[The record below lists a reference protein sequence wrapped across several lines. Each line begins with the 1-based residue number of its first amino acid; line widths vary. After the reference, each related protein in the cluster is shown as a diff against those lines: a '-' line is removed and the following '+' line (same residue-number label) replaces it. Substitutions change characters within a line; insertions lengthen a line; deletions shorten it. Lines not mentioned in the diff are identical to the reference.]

1 MGYYSSNLPFSL
13 VKSDEDTLIASAICQ
28 HAFYV
33 YNSAHLN
40 LAYMSSY
47 IPQVIKQIQATPDG
61 YVFTAL
67 SS

>member
-1 MGYYSSNLPFSL
+1 MQNSSVLFEGYKSVGYYSSNLPFSL
-13 VKSDEDTLIASAICQ
+13 VKSDEDTLIASAIGQ

-47 IPQVIKQIQATPDG
+47 IP
-61 YVFTAL
+61 
-67 SS
+67 